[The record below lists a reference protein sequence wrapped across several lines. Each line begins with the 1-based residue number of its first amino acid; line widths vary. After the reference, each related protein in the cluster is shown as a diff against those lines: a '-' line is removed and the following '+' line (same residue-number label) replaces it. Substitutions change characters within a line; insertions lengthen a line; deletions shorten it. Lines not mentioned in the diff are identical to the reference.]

1 MSAYSPHPRL
11 RGPIARTAARTLPSF
26 HVVVG
31 VYFFGMGVLA
41 LILALNRA

>member
-1 MSAYSPHPRL
+1 MSAYSPHHRPR
-11 RGPIARTAARTLPSF
+11 GAVARTAARTLPSF
-26 HVVVG
+26 HVIVG